1 MNWYI
6 GVLKRYF
13 DFNGR
18 SRRQE
23 FWMFALISFGISIA
37 LAIIGTMIKTNILS
51 TLYSLAVLL
60 PGLGVGAR
68 RLHDVGKSGWWQL
81 IGLVP
86 LLGIIV
92 LIVFWAQDG
101 TPGDNQ
107 YGANPKDA

>member
-23 FWMFALISFGISIA
+23 FWMFALISFGISIV
-37 LAIIGTMIKTNILS
+37 LGVIGGIINTTILS
-51 TLYSLAVLL
+51 TLYSLAVFL
-60 PGLGVGAR
+60 PGIGVGAR

-81 IGLVP
+81 IAITGI
-86 LLGIIV
+86 GIIV
-92 LIVFWAQDG
+92 LIVFWAQEG

-107 YGANPKDA
+107 YGANPKGA